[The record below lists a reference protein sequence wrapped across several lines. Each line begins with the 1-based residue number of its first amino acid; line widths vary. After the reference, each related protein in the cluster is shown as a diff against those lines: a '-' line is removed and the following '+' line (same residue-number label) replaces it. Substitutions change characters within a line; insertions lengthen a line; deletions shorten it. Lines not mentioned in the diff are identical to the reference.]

1 MSEERDYVRRERH
14 KDKGHPA
21 TIKLLLLR
29 SFTVSLSKEARA
41 LHLTGEYCFRKKA
54 SPQSIGEKKVFDYS
68 RPEKTRIQVF
78 RKGSCMSHDCAS
90 VTGRFNGDKSKSRH
104 YY

>member
-1 MSEERDYVRRERH
+1 VSEERDYVRRERH

-41 LHLTGEYCFRKKA
+41 LHLNGEYCFRKK
-54 SPQSIGEKKVFDYS
+54 QVHNLLERRRYS
-68 RPEKTRIQVF
+68 TTVALRRLV
-78 RKGSCMSHDCAS
+78 
-90 VTGRFNGDKSKSRH
+90 SKSFVKAHACPMTVRR
-104 YY
+104 